1 MEKFA
6 KGLGVIVI
14 FLVVITLIAF
24 LIALP
29 TLFIVNYL
37 FTSAILMAV
46 FGIPALTFW
55 KAFWLNVLC
64 GILFKSTQT
73 NSK

>member
-1 MEKFA
+1 MEQFA

-14 FLVVITLIAF
+14 FLIVITLIAF